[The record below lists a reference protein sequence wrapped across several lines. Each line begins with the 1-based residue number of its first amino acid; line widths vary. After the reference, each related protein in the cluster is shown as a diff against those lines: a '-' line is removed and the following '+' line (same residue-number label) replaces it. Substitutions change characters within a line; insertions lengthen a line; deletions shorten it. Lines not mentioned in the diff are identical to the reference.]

1 VTSNVVIAFGRFNP
15 PTIGHGKL
23 VDFVL
28 RQAAQRG
35 AAAVIF
41 PSQTEKERKTNTK
54 NPLPFRE
61 KVGFLKQFF
70 PQIKFNENTNIKTIF
85 DALAMLSLKFDQ
97 VSMVAGSD
105 RASDFA
111 ALSKYIKPKGRKGGD
126 FIILKK
132 FEVIPVPGDRD
143 PDSDAVEGMSASKM
157 RQAAVE
163 GNWKAFQAGV
173 PTRNVALAKQ
183 LYASVKKHM
192 GLTESTYRPNAFLL
206 YGFSPTVVEGLQTRL
221 PVDTV
226 MTQELQGS
234 SARVRNIMEMCDPMM
249 VDVTDQGYADIL
261 HIRNFVE
268 QVGYAPTIYICGHMA
283 GPITESWIGRMTTS
297 GLIRKGMMREAV
309 VLDSHEAV
317 LTHATRQLKEAD
329 AKPGGLKTPSEVDRL
344 KDTQKQQIVLTKQR
358 QAQELLQAK
367 QRELAK
373 KSREDMNKITTGGK
387 PGGSAR

>member
-1 VTSNVVIAFGRFNP
+1 MATSNVVIAFGRFNP

-41 PSQTEKERKTNTK
+41 PSQTEKERKSNPK

-105 RASDFA
+105 RAGDFA
-111 ALSKYIKPKGRKGGD
+111 ALSKYIKPTGRKGGD
-126 FIILKK
+126 HIILKK
-132 FEVIPVPGDRD
+132 FEVVPVPGDRD

-157 RQAAVE
+157 RQAAVD

-173 PTRNVALAKQ
+173 PTRNDALAKQ

-192 GLTESTYRPNAFLL
+192 GLTESTYRPSAFLL
-206 YGFSPTVVEGLQTRL
+206 YGFSPTVVEALQVRL
-221 PVDTV
+221 PVDKIT
-226 MTQELQGS
+226 TQELRTP
-234 SARVRNIMEMCDPMM
+234 SARVRNIMEMCDPFVM
-249 VDVTDQGYADIL
+249 DVSDQGYVDVQQTRRL
-261 HIRNFVE
+261 VE
-268 QVGYAPTIYICGHMA
+268 QAGYAPTIYICGRMT
-283 GPITESWIGRMTTS
+283 GPITESWISRMTTS
-297 GLIRKGMMREAV
+297 GLIRQGMMREAV
-309 VLDSHEAV
+309 VLDTQEAV
-317 LTHATRQLKEAD
+317 FSHVTRQLQEAD
-329 AKPGGLKTPSEVDRL
+329 AKPGGLKTPTEVDRL
-344 KDTQKQQIVLTKQR
+344 KDTQKQQIILTKQR

-373 KSREDMNKITTGGK
+373 KSREDMNKITK
-387 PGGSAR
+387 PSGMAR